1 LIAKVS
7 ILKISTEKKMDDLDR
22 RENLDT
28 LKKLVSTRRTSSISI
43 SIGLDCRDHQAY
55 KKPLQAYFG
64 FENKSMSRFSI
75 TENKRG
81 FFYPTHILK
90 RSCGHSK
97 KPWRAKKCP
106 RALGWA
112 TLN

>member
-90 RSCGHSK
+90 MSCGILKS
-97 KPWRAKKCP
+97 
-106 RALGWA
+106 LGGQKNA
-112 TLN
+112 RGH